1 MIQATNFA
9 GKKICAARYKH
20 ANFENSVNALKRHK
34 LNLNDLLVTEKVV
47 TNVDSEA
54 IVQNLEKLK
63 DLYENGVLSKE
74 EFDKANLELE
84 SQLKSYE

>member
-1 MIQATNFA
+1 M
-9 GKKICAARYKH
+9 
-20 ANFENSVNALKRHK
+20 E
-34 LNLNDLLVTEKVV
+34 TEKVV

-74 EFDKANLELE
+74 EFDKAKKNIKLNFT
-84 SQLKSYE
+84 